1 MIPGTSGDDSCLSL
15 PRTGSVESLLSLPLA
30 SLSGPLYIEIVF
42 LLRSCMNQSIRYLRL
57 YRSLY
62 SNKKTQRKPL
72 SPKKLRTTTLH
83 TGSIK
88 RLGKRATKGIGVTR
102 DQVRRRSNATR
113 RRMMQPRG
121 STPSWLKNFSRIT
134 IASHVVNRTITGSN
148 AGGQLLRYPL
158 VWWPAT
164 SAVSLTLHLRR
175 KREKN
180 PSIMPSVLRSWHVGS
195 KEMIL
200 LSHADTRDV
209 S

>member
-1 MIPGTSGDDSCLSL
+1 MIPGTSRDDSCLSL
-15 PRTGSVESLLSLPLA
+15 PRTGSVESLLSLPMA

-83 TGSIK
+83 TRSIK

-134 IASHVVNRTITGSN
+134 IASHVVNRTIAGSN
-148 AGGQLLRYPL
+148 AGGQLL
-158 VWWPAT
+158 
-164 SAVSLTLHLRR
+164 
-175 KREKN
+175 
-180 PSIMPSVLRSWHVGS
+180 
-195 KEMIL
+195 
-200 LSHADTRDV
+200 
-209 S
+209 